1 MGVDPVTASAGAPA
15 PPLVPTPTKAAL
27 EVLSNG
33 VQVSNSAGAEES
45 EGANSPVAAEDSVF
59 TSLRDLGDDFFT
71 CVNLSACLPVSLV
84 VGRWTVTCA
93 SPRS

>member
-15 PPLVPTPTKAAL
+15 PPLVPTPTKAAP

-33 VQVSNSAGAEES
+33 VQVANSEES

-59 TSLRDLGDDFFT
+59 TSLRDLSDDFFT
-71 CVNLSACLPVSLV
+71 YVRLSTCLQLALSA
-84 VGRWTVTCA
+84 GRWTVTCG
-93 SPRS
+93 SPLP

>member
-15 PPLVPTPTKAAL
+15 PPLVPTPTKAAP

-33 VQVSNSAGAEES
+33 VHGSASPGAGES

-59 TSLRDLGDDFFT
+59 TSLRDLGDEFFT
-71 CVNLSACLPVSLV
+71 CVRHSTGLQLCLSA
-84 VGRWTVTCA
+84 GRWTVTCG
-93 SPRS
+93 SPPP